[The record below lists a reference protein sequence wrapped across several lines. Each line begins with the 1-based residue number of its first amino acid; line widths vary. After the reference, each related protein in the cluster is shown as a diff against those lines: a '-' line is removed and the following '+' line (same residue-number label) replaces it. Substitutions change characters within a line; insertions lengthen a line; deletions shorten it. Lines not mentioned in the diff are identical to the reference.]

1 MSGAVQT
8 TSRGPVQDAAKS
20 AAPIINKALDIIDDL
35 APLFNFIY
43 EAVESFIR
51 FIQPYHPEDFMPAL
65 FGFILCFFG
74 GTYMMV
80 ISAVEAFRLF
90 GFETVRANVM
100 ALHSNFRAAL
110 DAFRKDNQRDENR
123 DGIADVQQM
132 EAQELLSRRVA
143 IFFKSVNPEEVFA
156 AAEGL
161 VHGWLAV
168 IATLKSRFAQYIAIG
183 ASLGDALNKAVGP
196 ILSTLIQG
204 VLPSEYDRWA
214 PVTIKYGFRM
224 FGVSIA
230 WTIARVVNSFY
241 SSIRGS
247 EMFLLG
253 LISYVS
259 RRGYVDRVRMEP
271 GGPIFTLLFI
281 GLAALGFLIQFRS
294 GYKVPF
300 PFNILLSPLSILEYF
315 IIWSVAID
323 KQV

>member
-1 MSGAVQT
+1 MSGAT
-8 TSRGPVQDAAKS
+8 ETAPRGPVQDVAKS
-20 AAPIINKALDIIDDL
+20 AAPIINKALDILDDL
-35 APLFNFIY
+35 APLFDFIY
-43 EAVESFIR
+43 ETVQSFIR

-74 GTYMMV
+74 GTYMMLT
-80 ISAVEAFRLF
+80 SAVEAFRLF
-90 GFETVRANVM
+90 GFEKVKANVM

-110 DAFRKDNQRDENR
+110 DAFRKDNQQDENR

-132 EAQELLSRRVA
+132 QAQELLSRRVS

-156 AAEGL
+156 AVEGL
-161 VHGWLAV
+161 LQGWLAV

-183 ASLGDALNKAVGP
+183 ASIGDALNKTVGP
-196 ILSTLIQG
+196 ILSKLIQG

-253 LISYVS
+253 LMSYVS

-271 GGPIFTLLFI
+271 GGPIFTMLFF
-281 GLAALGFLIQFRS
+281 GLAALGFLVQFRS
-294 GYKVPF
+294 GYKLPF
-300 PFNILLSPLSILEYF
+300 PINVLLAPLSILEYF
-315 IIWSVAID
+315 ITWSVAID

>member
-1 MSGAVQT
+1 
-8 TSRGPVQDAAKS
+8 
-20 AAPIINKALDIIDDL
+20 
-35 APLFNFIY
+35 
-43 EAVESFIR
+43 
-51 FIQPYHPEDFMPAL
+51 
-65 FGFILCFFG
+65 
-74 GTYMMV
+74 
-80 ISAVEAFRLF
+80 
-90 GFETVRANVM
+90 M
-100 ALHSNFRAAL
+100 ALARQLCVNSV
-110 DAFRKDNQRDENR
+110 DRKNKEGKDFLHLKTW
-123 DGIADVQQM
+123 GIPR
-132 EAQELLSRRVA
+132 ELQ
-143 IFFKSVNPEEVFA
+143 N
-156 AAEGL
+156 
-161 VHGWLAV
+161 
-168 IATLKSRFAQYIAIG
+168 T
-183 ASLGDALNKAVGP
+183 
-196 ILSTLIQG
+196 G